1 MWVFLF
7 IIPIFIIMKNNIL
20 SEQEIGKLV
29 SQTINEMGPKDWRVK
44 EILRMW
50 DENGSPEMKNLIS
63 TIVSM
68 KRHDSR
74 ERLESDLL
82 DTSHEDLSDIA
93 DELGLE

>member
-7 IIPIFIIMKNNIL
+7 INPIFIIMEKNIL
-20 SEQEIGKLV
+20 SEREIQNLV

-44 EILRMW
+44 EILKMW
-50 DENGSPEMKNLIS
+50 DEDPSIEMRSLLS
-63 TIVSM
+63 TLVSM

-82 DTSHEDLSDIA
+82 DTSHEDLSDIS
-93 DELGLE
+93 DELGLV